1 MKSRPWSVVVVSC
14 LLIAAGFIGL
24 VFHFADFR
32 NMHSMGSD
40 VILVTF
46 VRLLAVLTGAY
57 MLAARNWARWLA
69 MAWIGFHVVVSAF
82 HPLRELAMHIVVFAV
97 FAAALF
103 HRGAT
108 QYFSS
113 LKQPAR

>member
-14 LLIAAGFIGL
+14 LLIATGPIGM
-24 VFHFADFR
+24 VVQFADFR
-32 NMHSMGSD
+32 NVHLLAYD
-40 VILVTF
+40 VILISF
-46 VRLLAVLTGAY
+46 VRLLAVVTGVY
-57 MLAARNWARWLA
+57 LLGARNWARWLA
-69 MAWIGFHVVVSAF
+69 MAWIGFHVIVSVF
-82 HPLRELAMHIVVFAV
+82 HPLRELAMHMIVFAA

-103 HRGAT
+103 HRGAA